1 MSQFA
6 ELEKKFG
13 GRLDETSMR
22 DRDYKKEK
30 VYWLRF
36 SVGRCPICGEANGWC
51 VTNVTGTKV
60 ICMKQP
66 NDHPV
71 GQGYLYYL
79 NDRKPVNFDA
89 KKIVRKKTYK
99 FASAEKRDAMNRL
112 VVKYYPLSDAD
123 RKNLHDR
130 GLDDNH
136 IALHTHGGFASIGQ
150 PKVQA
155 VLSNGLYQ
163 SVWLQALEKADLRLN
178 TWKGVMGFF
187 GETVTDEGG
196 RYELPFFNCV
206 SQGMLVPYYSMY
218 NQILGFQVRLNN
230 PPVKAVNSSV
240 TSSSKKTL
248 LTISIDKY
256 TNQYS
261 VKSSVKSV
269 SGKQSKV
276 IDTGD
281 ASGKTE
287 IKGTYMEDGKSE
299 EYVFE
304 LKPENKY
311 RWISSRNQNHGAEG
325 YGEHMP
331 IEVAYNDRIAG
342 LSYDVPE
349 EKELLDKYIDLDK
362 GIWLTEGG
370 LKGIVAAA
378 NLTKQFSTKQLNVYG
393 RDFLAVAGV
402 TSYADFLPILKKM
415 SVKRAT
421 IAFDMDMIDNKN
433 VLSSTTKLANMLI
446 ENGIEV
452 YLAKWNPAEAKGI
465 DDALV
470 EGVPVHVTKLR

>member
-1 MSQFA
+1 MSEFA
-6 ELEKKFG
+6 ELENKFG
-13 GRLDETSMR
+13 GRLDVTSMR
-22 DRDYKKEK
+22 DRDYKNEK

-60 ICMKQP
+60 ICMKRP

-71 GQGYLYYL
+71 GQGYLYVL
-79 NDRKPVNFDA
+79 DDKKPVKFDA
-89 KKIVRKKTYK
+89 KKIVRKRTYK
-99 FASAEKRDAMNRL
+99 FASPDKRDAMNQL

-123 RKNLHDR
+123 RQNLHDR
-130 GLDDNH
+130 GLDDKH
-136 IALHTHGGFASIGQ
+136 IALHPHGSFASIGKSK
-150 PKVQA
+150 PQA

-163 SVWLQALEKADLRLN
+163 SVWIQALEQANLRLS

-187 GETVTDEGG
+187 GETVTDDGG
-196 RYELPFFNCV
+196 RYELPFFNCT

-230 PPVKAVNSSV
+230 PPVKAVQSTV

-248 LTISIDKY
+248 FKIFIDKY
-256 TNQYS
+256 TNQYI
-261 VKSSVKSV
+261 VKAVSSS
-269 SGKQSKV
+269 QIRV

-281 ASGKTE
+281 ASGKDE
-287 IKGTYMEDGKSE
+287 IKGTYMEDGKPE
-299 EYVFE
+299 EYVFK
-304 LKPENKY
+304 LKLENKY

-331 IEVAYNDRIAG
+331 VEVAYNDRIAC
-342 LSYDVPE
+342 LSSDDP
-349 EKELLDKYIDLDK
+349 KQKAMLDSYIHQEK

-378 NLTKQFSTKQLNVYG
+378 NLSKQLSEEQLDKYG
-393 RDFLAVAGV
+393 RDVLAVAGV
-402 TSYADFLPILKKM
+402 TSYADFLPILKKL

-421 IAFDMDMIDNKN
+421 IAFDMDLIENDR
-433 VLSSTTKLANMLI
+433 VLDSVYKLANLLLANDI
-446 ENGIEV
+446 KVYIAVWNGQQ
-452 YLAKWNPAEAKGI
+452 AKGI
-465 DDALV
+465 DDALTSN
-470 EGVPVHVTKLR
+470 TKVYVSELK